1 MIRMRTAL
9 LQTAA
14 TLWRRFVPRPGDLSL
29 RTRLRLF
36 VLVLMF
42 SVVTALSL
50 LHLYTLGA
58 FGFEDVLQ
66 RSQNIGHEVQG
77 FVQQRLREMVY
88 DLPPERRT
96 EAHRTLYASLLAADD
111 SLPVFLRD
119 IGSNSR
125 AIVEISISD
134 ASGRILADYPLPSR
148 VGQRV
153 ARLPDFETWA
163 KKSPWQKLSEIF
175 SESRDYQV
183 MLPIAEQGQKTPVF
197 NIDVVLSSILLRQ
210 IVLPQVQSV
219 AVIFLGALLLS
230 LLLAVVVS
238 NLVLRPLDT
247 IGQAIDRIS
256 RGELANPSWGPEGSA
271 KEFAAVQS
279 KLNLLG
285 QQYRGARQDAIQL
298 RSNVEQLLERLE
310 EVVLLFD
317 RDDRLVMAGRAAES
331 ILGRGRWEIMGRTLT
346 ELFPPSTALGAALR
360 NAIELRQPLRDV
372 ALALES
378 GPGTRVL
385 ASAEVLESF
394 PDRQRIGTLI
404 TLRDAETRRQI
415 RSQLDVS
422 ARLAAISRLTGG
434 VAHEIKNPLQAITV
448 HMEVLKSKL
457 ADQYDEVGVEIETIA
472 REILRLD
479 RVVKTFLDFTRPV
492 DLKMRDIGMVALV
505 EDVAALVGPSAGRQN
520 VHVEVDSDSEEIFVH
535 GDPDLL
541 KQAILNVVANGVEA
555 LKSGGLLRIQLAREA
570 DECCVSISDEGAG
583 IAPEIREQ
591 IFHLYF
597 TTKGKGSGI
606 GLAVTFRVV
615 QLHNGTIDF
624 TSESGRGATFRLR
637 IPAIYQEEF
646 GRAQSRAEEGAHGD

>member
-1 MIRMRTAL
+1 MARMSTVAL
-9 LQTAA
+9 ERAA
-14 TLWRRFVPRPGDLSL
+14 ALWRRFAPQPRELSL

-50 LHLYTLGA
+50 LHLYALGA

-66 RSQNIGHEVQG
+66 RSLNSANEVKS
-77 FVQQRLREMVY
+77 FVSQRLRELVY
-88 DLPPERRT
+88 DLPPQRRA
-96 EAHRTLYASLLAADD
+96 EAARTLYPSLLQSDD
-111 SLPVFLRD
+111 ELGVFLSNLA
-119 IGSNSR
+119 SNSK
-125 AIVEISISD
+125 AILEISISD
-134 ASGRILADYPLPSR
+134 ASGRIVADSLPFR
-148 VGQRV
+148 VGQQV
-153 ARLPDFETWA
+153 GRLPDFEVWA
-163 KKSPWQKLSEIF
+163 KKGPWQKLAEVF
-175 SESRDYQV
+175 SERRDYQV
-183 MLPIAEQGQKTPVF
+183 TLNIAEQGKKATVF
-197 NIDVVLSSILLRQ
+197 RIDVVLSSLLLRQ
-210 IVLPQVQSV
+210 IVLPQVRSV
-219 AVIFLGALLLS
+219 ALIFLGALLLS
-230 LLLAVVVS
+230 LLLAVIVS
-238 NLVLRPLDT
+238 NLVLRPLDN
-247 IGQAIDRIS
+247 ISQAIDRIS
-256 RGELANPSWGPEGSA
+256 RGDFGAPPSIPDGAG

-317 RDDRLVMAGRAAES
+317 RDDRLMMAAGRAAES
-331 ILGRGRWEIMGRTLT
+331 ILGRGRGELMGRTLT
-346 ELFPPSTALGAALR
+346 EIFPPSSALGAALR
-360 NAIELRQPLRDV
+360 NSIELRQPLKDI
-372 ALALES
+372 ALTLEN

-385 ASAEVLESF
+385 VSAEMLEAF
-394 PDRQRIGTLI
+394 PNRQRIGALI

-457 ADQYDEVGVEIETIA
+457 AGQYDEVGVEIETIS

-492 DLKMRDIGMVALV
+492 DLRMRDIGMVALAQ
-505 EDVAALVGPSAGRQN
+505 DVAALVGPSAARQN
-520 VHVEVDSDSEEIFVH
+520 VRTELDSESGEIFVH
-535 GDPDLL
+535 GDRDLL
-541 KQAILNVVANGVEA
+541 QQALLNVVVNGVEA
-555 LKSGGLLRIQLAREA
+555 MKSGGLLRIELLREG
-570 DECCVSISDEGAG
+570 DECCVNISDEGAG
-583 IAPEIREQ
+583 IAPEIRER

-606 GLAVTFRVV
+606 GLAMTFRVV

-624 TSESGRGATFRLR
+624 TSEPGRGATFRLR
-637 IPAIYQEEF
+637 FPAIYKDQF
-646 GRAQSRAEEGAHGD
+646 GGARSEAEEGALGD

>member
-1 MIRMRTAL
+1 MIPMRTAV
-9 LQTAA
+9 LQTVA
-14 TLWRRFVPRPGDLSL
+14 TLWLRFVPRPGDLSM

-36 VLVLMF
+36 VLMLMF

-66 RSQNIGHEVQG
+66 RSENIGHEVKT
-77 FVQQRLREMVY
+77 FVSQRLREMVY
-88 DLPPERRT
+88 DLPPQRRT
-96 EAHRTLYASLLAADD
+96 EVHTTLYASLVAADD
-111 SLPVFLRD
+111 QLPVFLRD
-119 IGSNSR
+119 TVSNSR

-134 ASGRILADYPLPSR
+134 ASGRILADSLPYR
-148 VGQRV
+148 VGQRI
-153 ARLPDFETWA
+153 ARLPDFNAWA
-163 KKSPWQKLSEIF
+163 EKSPWQKLSEIF
-175 SESRDYQV
+175 SERRDYQV
-183 MLPIAEQGQKTPVF
+183 MLPIAEQGQKTAVF
-197 NIDVVLSSILLRQ
+197 SIDVVLSSVLLREM
-210 IVLPQVQSV
+210 VLPQVRSI
-219 AVIFLGALLLS
+219 AVIFLCALLLS

-238 NLVLRPLDT
+238 NLVLRPLDN

-256 RGELANPSWGPEGSA
+256 RGELANASWVPEGSA

-457 ADQYDEVGVEIETIA
+457 GDHYEEVGVEIETIA

-492 DLKMRDIGMVALV
+492 DLKMRDLGMVTLV
-505 EDVAALVGPSAGRQN
+505 QDVAGLVGPSAGRQN
-520 VHVEVDSDSEEIFVH
+520 VHIEVDSDSEEIFVH

-541 KQAILNVVANGVEA
+541 QQAILNVVANGVEA
-555 LKSGGLLRIQLAREA
+555 MKNGGLLRIQLAREG

-583 IAPEIREQ
+583 IPPEIREQ

-637 IPAIYQEEF
+637 IPAIYKEEF
-646 GRAQSRAEEGAHGD
+646 GRAQSIAKEGTTGD

>member
-1 MIRMRTAL
+1 MNRTVHLAL
-9 LQTAA
+9 DRLAA
-14 TLWRRFVPRPGDLSL
+14 LWRRAAPRELSL

-58 FGFEDVLQ
+58 FAFEDVLQ
-66 RSQNIGHEVQG
+66 RAQNTGHEVAN
-77 FVQQRLREMVY
+77 FVSQRLRELVFK
-88 DLPPERRT
+88 LPAARRS
-96 EAHRTLYASLLAADD
+96 ENPATLYTGLLADD
-111 SLPVFLRD
+111 DQLAIFLQE
-119 IGSNSR
+119 IGANSR
-125 AIVEISISD
+125 AIVEISVSD
-134 ASGRILADYPLPSR
+134 GSGRILADSLPYR
-148 VGQRV
+148 LGQRT
-153 ARLPDFETWA
+153 ARLPDFEAWA
-163 KKSPWQKLSEIF
+163 AKSPWEKLAEVF
-175 SESRDYQV
+175 SERRDYQV
-183 MLPIAEQGQKTPVF
+183 RIPIGEQGAAKPVF
-197 NIDVVLSSILLRQ
+197 AITVVLDSVLLRKS
-210 IVLPQVQSV
+210 VLPQVQSI
-219 AVIFLGALLLS
+219 ALIFLGALLLS

-247 IGQAIDRIS
+247 ISQAIDRIS
-256 RGELANPSWGPEGSA
+256 RGEPASQPAMPDGTA

-279 KLNLLG
+279 KLNVLG

-331 ILGRGRWEIMGRTLT
+331 ILGRGRREILGRTLT
-346 ELFPPSTALGAALR
+346 EIFPPSTALGAALV
-360 NAIELRQPLRDV
+360 NAIELRRPLRDV
-372 ALALES
+372 PLTLEN
-378 GPGTRVL
+378 GPATRVL
-385 ASAEVLESF
+385 VSAELLVGF
-394 PDRQRIGTLI
+394 PDRQRIGSLV
-404 TLRDAETRRQI
+404 TLRDAETRRQL

-457 ADQYDEVGVEIETIA
+457 AGQYDDVGGEIETIA

-492 DLKMRDIGMVALV
+492 DLRMADIEMTALAH
-505 EDVAALVGPSAGRQN
+505 DVAALVGPSAARQN
-520 VHVEVDSDSEEIFVH
+520 VRVELEPAAEEVFVH
-535 GDPDLL
+535 GDRDLL
-541 KQAILNVVANGVEA
+541 QQAVLNVVVNGVEA
-555 LKSGGLLRIQLAREA
+555 MKEGGVLSLRVFREGE
-570 DECCVSISDEGAG
+570 ECCMNVSDQGTG
-583 IAPEIREQ
+583 IPPEIHDR

-606 GLAVTFRVV
+606 GLAMTFRVV

-624 TSESGRGATFRLR
+624 TSEPGRGATFRLR
-637 IPAIYQEEF
+637 LPAIYKETF
-646 GRAQSRAEEGAHGD
+646 GQTQSADERVLGD

>member
-1 MIRMRTAL
+1 MLSMRTAV
-9 LQTAA
+9 LQTMA

-36 VLVLMF
+36 VLMLMF

-50 LHLYTLGA
+50 LHLYTLGK

-66 RSQNIGHEVQG
+66 RAQNTSHEVQS
-77 FVQQRLREMVY
+77 FVQQRVREMVY

-96 EAHRTLYASLLAADD
+96 EAHRTLYASLLAADEEV
-111 SLPVFLRD
+111 PVFLRD

-134 ASGRILADYPLPSR
+134 ASGRILADDPLPSR
-148 VGQRV
+148 VGQKV
-153 ARLPDFETWA
+153 AHLPNFEAWA
-163 KKSPWQKLSEIF
+163 KKSPWQKLSEVF
-175 SESRDYQV
+175 SERRDYQV
-183 MLPIAEQGQKTPVF
+183 VLDIREQGQTTPVF
-197 NIDVVLSSILLRQ
+197 SIEVVLSSILLRE
-210 IVLPQVQSV
+210 IVLPQVRSI
-219 AVIFLGALLLS
+219 ALIFLGALLLS

-238 NLVLRPLDT
+238 NLVLRPLDN

-256 RGELANPSWGPEGSA
+256 RGELANASWVPEGSA

-346 ELFPPSTALGAALR
+346 DLFPPSTALGAALR
-360 NAIELRQPLRDV
+360 NAIELRQPLKDV
-372 ALALES
+372 PLALES

-457 ADQYDEVGVEIETIA
+457 ADQYDNVGVEIETIA

-492 DLKMRDIGMVALV
+492 DLKMRDIGMVTLV
-505 EDVAALVGPSAGRQN
+505 QDVAGLVGPSAGRQN
-520 VHVEVDSDSEEIFVH
+520 VHIEVDSDPEEIYVH

-541 KQAILNVVANGVEA
+541 QQAILNVVANGVEA
-555 LKSGGLLRIQLAREA
+555 MKNGGLLRIQLTREG

-583 IAPEIREQ
+583 IPLEIREQ

-637 IPAIYQEEF
+637 IPAIYKEEF
-646 GRAQSRAEEGAHGD
+646 GRAQSIGKEGTTGD

>member
-1 MIRMRTAL
+1 MIPIRTTAL
-9 LQTAA
+9 QTVA
-14 TLWRRFVPRPGDLSL
+14 TLWRRFMPRPGDLSL

-66 RSQNIGHEVQG
+66 RAQHAGNEVKY
-77 FVQQRLREMVY
+77 FVTQRLKEMWY
-88 DLPPERRT
+88 DLPAERRT
-96 EAHRTLYASLLAADD
+96 EAPRTLYASLLAADD
-111 SLPVFLRD
+111 ELPVFLRD
-119 IGSNSR
+119 IVSNSR

-134 ASGRILADYPLPSR
+134 ASGHILADSLPYR
-148 VGQRV
+148 AGQRT
-153 ARLPDFETWA
+153 ARLPDFEAWA

-175 SESRDYQV
+175 SERRDYQV
-183 MLPIAEQGQKTPVF
+183 VLPIALQGQKTAVF

-210 IVLPQVQSV
+210 IVLPQVRSV
-219 AVIFLGALLLS
+219 ALIFLGGLLLS

-256 RGELANPSWGPEGSA
+256 RGELANASWVPEGSA

-298 RSNVEQLLERLE
+298 RSNVEQLIERLE

-331 ILGRGRWEIMGRTLT
+331 ILARGRWEIMGRTIT

-394 PDRQRIGTLI
+394 PDHQRIGTLI

-457 ADQYDEVGVEIETIA
+457 ADHYDEVGVEIETIA

-505 EDVAALVGPSAGRQN
+505 QDVAALVGPSAGRQN

-541 KQAILNVVANGVEA
+541 QQAILNVVANGVEA
-555 LKSGGLLRIQLAREA
+555 MKSGGLLRIQLAREG

-583 IAPEIREQ
+583 IAPEVRDQ

-637 IPAIYQEEF
+637 IPAIYKEEF
-646 GRAQSRAEEGAHGD
+646 GRAQSIATEGTTGD

>member
-1 MIRMRTAL
+1 MMRMRSAV
-9 LQTAA
+9 LQTV
-14 TLWRRFVPRPGDLSL
+14 TVLWRRFVPRLGDLSL

-50 LHLYTLGA
+50 LHLYTLGK

-66 RSQNIGHEVQG
+66 RSPNIGHEVQS

-96 EAHRTLYASLLAADD
+96 EAHRMLYASLVAADD
-111 SLPVFLRD
+111 QLAAFLLD
-119 IGSNSR
+119 KVSNSR
-125 AIVEISISD
+125 GIVEISVSD
-134 ASGRILADYPLPSR
+134 ASGRILADSLPYR
-148 VGQRV
+148 VGQKV
-153 ARLPDFETWA
+153 ARLPDFDEWA

-183 MLPIAEQGQKTPVF
+183 VLTIAEQGQKTPVF
-197 NIDVVLSSILLRQ
+197 SIDVVLSSILLRE
-210 IVLPQVQSV
+210 IVLPQVRSI

-230 LLLAVVVS
+230 LLLAVIVS
-238 NLVLRPLDT
+238 NLVLRPLAN

-256 RGELANPSWGPEGSA
+256 RGELANPSWVPEGSA

-360 NAIELRQPLRDV
+360 NAIELRQPLLDIP
-372 ALALES
+372 LALES

-385 ASAEVLESF
+385 ASAEVLESY

-457 ADQYDEVGVEIETIA
+457 AGQYDEVGVEIETIA

-492 DLKMRDIGMVALV
+492 DLKMRDIGMVTLV
-505 EDVAALVGPSAGRQN
+505 QDVAALVGPSASRQN
-520 VHVEVDSDSEEIFVH
+520 VRIEVDSDSEEIYVH

-541 KQAILNVVANGVEA
+541 QQAILNVVANGVEA
-555 LKSGGLLRIQLAREA
+555 MKSGGLLRMQLAREG
-570 DECCVSISDEGAG
+570 DECCVSISDEGVG

-646 GRAQSRAEEGAHGD
+646 GRAQSTAEEGADGD

>member
-1 MIRMRTAL
+1 MSTAVL
-9 LQTAA
+9 PRAA
-14 TLWRRFVPRPGDLSL
+14 ALWRRFVPRPDDLSL

-36 VLVLMF
+36 VLMLMF

-50 LHLYTLGA
+50 FHLYTLGA

-66 RSQNIGHEVQG
+66 RAQNTGHEVKS
-77 FVQQRLREMVY
+77 FVSERLREMVH
-88 DLPPERRT
+88 DLPPERRA
-96 EAHRTLYASLLAADD
+96 ENPRTLYVSLLGADD
-111 SLPVFLRD
+111 ELPVFLLDRV
-119 IGSNSR
+119 SNSR

-134 ASGRILADYPLPSR
+134 ASGRILADSLPYR
-148 VGQRV
+148 VGQRT
-153 ARLPDFETWA
+153 ARLADFEVWG
-163 KKSPWQKLSEIF
+163 KKGPWQKLAEVF
-175 SESRDYQV
+175 SERRDYQV
-183 MLPIAEQGQKTPVF
+183 TLPIAEQGHTTPLF
-197 NIDVVLSSILLRQ
+197 RIDVVLSSVLLRE
-210 IVLPQVQSV
+210 IVLPQVRRI
-219 AVIFLGALLLS
+219 ALIFLGALLLS
-230 LLLAVVVS
+230 LLLAVIVS
-238 NLVLRPLDT
+238 NLVLRPLDN
-247 IGQAIDRIS
+247 ISQAIDRIS
-256 RGELANPSWGPEGSA
+256 RGDFANPPWTPDGSA

-279 KLNLLG
+279 KLNVLG

-317 RDDRLVMAGRAAES
+317 RDDRLVMAGRAVES
-331 ILGRGRWEIMGRTLT
+331 ILGRGRGEIMGHTLT
-346 ELFPPSTALGAALR
+346 EIFPPSSALGAALR
-360 NAIELRQPLRDV
+360 NAIEVRRPLKDV
-372 ALALES
+372 ALTLEN

-385 ASAEVLESF
+385 VSAEMLEAF

-457 ADQYDEVGVEIETIA
+457 AGQYDEVGAEIETIA

-492 DLKMRDIGMVALV
+492 DLRMRDLGILALAQ
-505 EDVAALVGPSAGRQN
+505 DVAALVGPSAARQN
-520 VHVEVDSDSEEIFVH
+520 VRIELDSESGEIFVH
-535 GDPDLL
+535 GDRDLL
-541 KQAILNVVANGVEA
+541 QQAILNVVVNGVEA
-555 LKSGGLLRIQLAREA
+555 MKGGGLLRIQLLREGE
-570 DECCVSISDEGAG
+570 ECCVNISDEGAG
-583 IAPEIREQ
+583 ISPEIRDR

-606 GLAVTFRVV
+606 GLAMTFRVV

-624 TSESGRGATFRLR
+624 TSEPGRGATFRLR
-637 IPAIYQEEF
+637 LPAIYKEEF
-646 GRAQSRAEEGAHGD
+646 GRAQSAAEESALGG

>member
-1 MIRMRTAL
+1 VAGTSWRTL
-9 LQTAA
+9 AA
-14 TLWRRFVPRPGDLSL
+14 ALWRRFVRPGELSL

-50 LHLYTLGA
+50 FHLYTLGL

-66 RSQNIGHEVQG
+66 RAQYTGQEVKN
-77 FVQQRLREMVY
+77 FVPQRLRELVY
-88 DLPPERRT
+88 ELPPARRA
-96 EAHRTLYASLLAADD
+96 ESSRTLYASLLGADD
-111 SLPVFLRD
+111 QLAVFLRD
-119 IGSNSR
+119 IAANSR
-125 AIVEISISD
+125 AIVEVSISD
-134 ASGRILADYPLPSR
+134 ASGRILADSLPWR
-148 VGQRV
+148 VGQRT
-153 ARLPDFETWA
+153 ARLPDFEDWA
-163 KKSPWQKLSEIF
+163 KKGPWQKLVEIF
-175 SESRDYQV
+175 SERRDYQV
-183 MLPIAEQGQKTPVF
+183 SLSIGEHGQTTTVF
-197 NIDVVLSSILLRQ
+197 NIDVVLSSILLRE
-210 IVLPQVQSV
+210 IVLPQVRSV

-238 NLVLRPLDT
+238 NLVLRPLAT
-247 IGQAIDRIS
+247 ISQTIDRIS
-256 RGELANPSWGPEGSA
+256 RGEFASQPGMPDGTA

-298 RSNVEQLLERLE
+298 RGNVEQLLERLE
-310 EVVLLFD
+310 EVVLLFG

-346 ELFPPSTALGAALR
+346 EIFPPSSALGAALR
-360 NAIELRQPLRDV
+360 NAIELRQPLKDL
-372 ALALES
+372 ALTLES

-385 ASAEVLESF
+385 VSAEMLESF
-394 PDRQRIGTLI
+394 PDRERIGTLI

-415 RSQLDVS
+415 RSHLDVS

-457 ADQYDEVGVEIETIA
+457 AGQYDEVGVEIETIT

-492 DLKMRDIGMVALV
+492 DLRMRDLGMVALAQ
-505 EDVAALVGPSAGRQN
+505 DVVALVGPSAARQN
-520 VHVEVDSDSEEIFVH
+520 VRIEVDAESGETFVH
-535 GDPDLL
+535 GDRDLL
-541 KQAILNVVANGVEA
+541 QQAILNVVVNGVEA
-555 LKSGGLLRIQLAREA
+555 MKDGGLLRIQLLRHG
-570 DECCVSISDEGAG
+570 DECCVNISDEGAG
-583 IAPEIREQ
+583 IPPEIRER

-606 GLAVTFRVV
+606 GLAMTFRVV

-624 TSESGRGATFRLR
+624 TSEPGRGATFRLR
-637 IPAIYQEEF
+637 IPAIYKDEF
-646 GRAQSRAEEGAHGD
+646 GAARSAAEESALGD